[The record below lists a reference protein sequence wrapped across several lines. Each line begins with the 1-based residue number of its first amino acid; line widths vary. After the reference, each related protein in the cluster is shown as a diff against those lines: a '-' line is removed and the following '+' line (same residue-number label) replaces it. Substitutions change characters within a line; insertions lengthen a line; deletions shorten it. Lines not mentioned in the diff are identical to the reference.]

1 MARFEACSAG
11 TTSSIIGRLV
21 FDPPMS
27 PRLRTYIL
35 RYRRAYAAGYLLSVA
50 SAFLLMVNPIIM
62 RQAVDG
68 IRAGVS
74 MGRLTLYALG
84 LIGVQSG
91 VVVMRYYWR
100 TSIFG
105 AARRIEYEMRNDYF
119 AHLQRMDL
127 AYFQHTRT
135 GDLMAR
141 AVNDLS
147 TVQRFLGPGLMHG
160 FATIVMFLVSVVFML
175 TVDARLTVV
184 MLIIL
189 PLVSLTFIALAPRIH
204 ARFETVQDQFSTIS
218 AKAQENFS
226 GIRVVKAFAQEPQE
240 TAAFAE
246 LNREYIRRNM
256 GVITTSGA
264 LWPLIDFFLGLA
276 AVMLLWQGGAAVIA
290 GRITL
295 GQFVQFTA
303 YLGLLSW
310 PMIALGWVVNLMQR
324 GLASM
329 KRLDEVFREKPK
341 ITDPPDARPLPDLRG
356 EVEFRDVAFA
366 YDGTPVLHSI
376 TLRIPAG
383 ATVAIVGPTGSGKST
398 LVNLI
403 PRLFDATGGQ
413 VLVDGHDVRRVR
425 LEDLRAHVGFVPQDT
440 FLFSETLREN
450 IGYGLAEAAEG
461 VVRES
466 AEIAALEVDVED
478 FPRGYETVVG
488 ERGVTLSGG
497 QKQRTAIARAV
508 ARDPRILILDDAL
521 SSVDTHTEELIL
533 ARLRQVLRTR
543 TAIIISHRVSTVRHA
558 DQIVVLDDGRIAEQ
572 GTHDELLALG
582 GLYAELYRKQLL
594 EEALEEAEADPRRA
608 DADLKRA

>member
-1 MARFEACSAG
+1 
-11 TTSSIIGRLV
+11 
-21 FDPPMS
+21 MS
-27 PRLRTYIL
+27 PRLRSYIL
-35 RYRRAYAAGYLLSVA
+35 RYRRAYAAGYALSVA
-50 SAFLLMVNPIIM
+50 SALLLMVNPIIM
-62 RQAVDG
+62 REAVDG
-68 IRAGVS
+68 IRAGIA
-74 MGRLTLYALG
+74 MGRLTLYALALVAVH
-84 LIGVQSG
+84 LI
-91 VVVMRYYWR
+91 VVALRFYWR

-105 AARRIEYEMRNDYF
+105 AARRIEYEIRNDYF
-119 AHLQRMDL
+119 AHLQGMDV

-141 AVNDLS
+141 AVNDLN

-160 FATIVMFLVSVVFML
+160 FATIVMVLVSVAFML
-175 TVDARLTVV
+175 AVDVRLTIV
-184 MLIIL
+184 MLVIL

-204 ARFETVQDQFSTIS
+204 AQFEAVQDQFSTIS

-226 GIRVVKAFAQEPQE
+226 GIRVVKAFAQEPHE

-246 LNREYIRRNM
+246 LNREYIRRNL
-256 GVITTSGA
+256 GVIKTSGA

-276 AVMLLWQGGAAVIA
+276 AVMLLWQGGQAVIG

-324 GLASM
+324 GMASM
-329 KRLDEVFREKPK
+329 KRLDEIFNQKAR
-341 ITDPPDARPLPDLRG
+341 IADPPDARPLPDLRG
-356 EVEFRDVAFA
+356 EVEFRDVTFA
-366 YDGTPVLHSI
+366 YDGTPVLHDI

-403 PRLFDATGGQ
+403 VRTFDVTRGQ
-413 VLVDGHDVRRVR
+413 VLIDGHDVRRLR
-425 LEDLRAHVGFVPQDT
+425 LEDLRAGVGFVPQDT

-450 IGYGLAEAAEG
+450 IGYGLVAANDAAVREAAQ
-461 VVRES
+461 
-466 AEIAALEVDVED
+466 IAALDREIAE
-478 FPRGYETVVG
+478 FSRGYDTMVG

-521 SSVDTHTEELIL
+521 SSVDTQTEELIL
-533 ARLRQVLRTR
+533 RGLRGVLESRTS
-543 TAIIISHRVSTVRHA
+543 ILISHRISTVRHA
-558 DQIVVLDDGRIAEQ
+558 DRIVVLEEGRITEQ
-572 GTHDELLALG
+572 GTHEELLALG
-582 GLYAELYRKQLL
+582 GLYADLYRKQLL
-594 EEALEEAEADPRRA
+594 EEALEEADVDLERA
-608 DADLKRA
+608 

>member
-1 MARFEACSAG
+1 
-11 TTSSIIGRLV
+11 
-21 FDPPMS
+21 MS
-27 PRLRTYIL
+27 PRLWSYIL
-35 RYRRAYAAGYLLSVA
+35 RYRRAYAVGYLLSVA
-50 SAFLLMVNPIIM
+50 SALLLMVNPIIM
-62 RQAVDG
+62 REAVDG
-68 IRAGVS
+68 IRRSVP

-84 LIGVQSG
+84 LVGVHLL
-91 VVVMRYYWR
+91 VVVLRFYWR

-119 AHLQRMDL
+119 GHLQRL
-127 AYFQHTRT
+127 HLGYFQHTRT

-141 AVNDLS
+141 AVNDLN

-160 FATIVMFLVSVVFML
+160 FSTIVLFFIAVLFML
-175 TVDARLTVV
+175 AVDVRLTIV

-204 ARFETVQDQFSTIS
+204 AHFETVQDQFSTIS

-226 GIRVVKAFAQEPQE
+226 GIRVVKAFAQEPHE
-240 TAAFAE
+240 TGAFAE

-256 GVITTSGA
+256 GVIKTSGA

-276 AVMLLWQGGAAVIA
+276 AAMLLWQGGQAVIA

-303 YLGLLSW
+303 YLGLLAW

-329 KRLDEVFREKPK
+329 KRLDEVFGQKPK
-341 ITDPPDARPLPDLRG
+341 IADGPDARPLPVLRG
-356 EVEFRDVAFA
+356 EVEFRNVTFA
-366 YDGTPVLHSI
+366 YDQTPVLLDIS
-376 TLRIPAG
+376 LRIPAG

-403 PRLFDATGGQ
+403 ARLFDVTGGQ
-413 VLVDGHDVRRVR
+413 VLVDGHDVRRVS
-425 LEDLRAHVGFVPQDT
+425 LEDLRAQVGFVPQDT
-440 FLFSETLREN
+440 FLFSDTLREN
-450 IGYGLAEAAEG
+450 IGYGLSTAEDAVVREAAEI
-461 VVRES
+461 S
-466 AEIAALEVDVED
+466 ALGPDVGG
-478 FPRGYETVVG
+478 FPRGYDTLVG

-521 SSVDTHTEELIL
+521 SSVDTNTEELIL
-533 ARLRQVLRTR
+533 SRLRGVMETR
-543 TAIIISHRVSTVRHA
+543 TAILISHRISTVRHA
-558 DQIVVLDDGRIAEQ
+558 DLIVVLDDGRIAEQ
-572 GTHDELLALG
+572 GTHDDLLARG
-582 GLYAELYRKQLL
+582 GLYADLYQKQLL
-594 EEALEEAEADPRRA
+594 EEALEEADVDLERA
-608 DADLKRA
+608 

>member
-1 MARFEACSAG
+1 M
-11 TTSSIIGRLV
+11 SS
-21 FDPPMS
+21 
-27 PRLRTYIL
+27 RLRSYIR
-35 RYRRAYAAGYLLSVA
+35 RYRKAYAAGYLLSVV
-50 SAFLLMVNPIIM
+50 SSLLLMVNPIII
-62 RQAVDG
+62 REAVDG
-68 IRAGVS
+68 IRQGVS
-74 MGRLTLYALG
+74 MGRLTIYALG
-84 LIGVQSG
+84 LVAVHL
-91 VVVMRYYWR
+91 VVVALRFYWR

-141 AVNDLS
+141 AVNDLN

-160 FATIVMFLVSVVFML
+160 FSTIVMFFISIGFML
-175 TVDARLTVV
+175 AVDVRLTIV

-204 ARFETVQDQFSTIS
+204 AQFERVQDQFSAIS

-226 GIRVVKAFAQEPQE
+226 GIRVVKAFAQEPHE
-240 TAAFAE
+240 SAAFAE

-256 GVITTSGA
+256 GVIKTSGA
-264 LWPLIDFFLGLA
+264 LWPLIDLFLGLA
-276 AVMLLWQGGAAVIA
+276 AVMLLWQGGTAVIG

-329 KRLDEVFREKPK
+329 KRLDEVFGQKPM
-341 ITDPPDARPLPDLRG
+341 IADPPDARPLPSLRG
-356 EVEFRDVAFA
+356 EIEFRDVTFA
-366 YDGTPVLHSI
+366 YNGMPVLHDVN
-376 TLRIPAG
+376 LRIPAG
-383 ATVAIVGPTGSGKST
+383 ATLAIVGPTGSGKST

-403 PRLFDATGGQ
+403 VRLFDVTQGQ
-413 VLVDGHDVRRVR
+413 VLIDGHDVRRLR
-425 LEDLRAHVGFVPQDT
+425 LEDLRSHVGFVPQDP

-450 IGYGLAEAAEG
+450 IGYGLEAADGTVIHE
-461 VVRES
+461 
-466 AEIAALEVDVED
+466 AAAIAALDRDIED
-478 FPRGYETVVG
+478 FPRGYDTLVG

-497 QKQRTAIARAV
+497 QKQRAAIARAV

-521 SSVDTHTEELIL
+521 SSVDTQTEELIL
-533 ARLRQVLRTR
+533 RGLRGVLARR
-543 TAIIISHRVSTVRHA
+543 TAILISHRISTVRHA
-558 DQIVVLDDGRIAEQ
+558 DRIVVLDDGRIAEQ
-572 GTHDELLALG
+572 GTHDELLTRD
-582 GLYAELYRKQLL
+582 GLYADLYRKQLL
-594 EEALEEAEADPRRA
+594 EEALERAAAGDDPEQP
-608 DADLKRA
+608 

>member
-1 MARFEACSAG
+1 
-11 TTSSIIGRLV
+11 
-21 FDPPMS
+21 MS
-27 PRLRTYIL
+27 PRLRSYIL
-35 RYRRAYAAGYLLSVA
+35 RYRWAYAAGYALSVV
-50 SAFLLMVNPIIM
+50 SALLLMVNPIIM
-62 RQAVDG
+62 REAVDG
-68 IRAGVS
+68 IRRGVP
-74 MGRLTLYALG
+74 MRTLTVYALG
-84 LIGVQSG
+84 LVAVHLA
-91 VVVMRYYWR
+91 VVTVRFYWR
-100 TSIFG
+100 MHIFG

-141 AVNDLS
+141 AVNDLN

-160 FATIVMFLVSVVFML
+160 FGTIVMFLISIGFML
-175 TVDARLTVV
+175 AVDVRLTVV
-184 MLIIL
+184 MLVIL

-204 ARFETVQDQFSTIS
+204 AHFESVQDQFSTIS

-226 GIRVVKAFAQEPQE
+226 GIRVVKAFAQEPYE

-256 GVITTSGA
+256 GVIRTSGA

-276 AVMLLWQGGAAVIA
+276 AVMLLWQGGQAVIS

-329 KRLDEVFREKPK
+329 KRLDEVFNQKPK
-341 ITDPPDARPLPDLRG
+341 IADPPDARPLPALRG
-356 EVEFRDVAFA
+356 EIEFRDVTFA
-366 YDGTPVLHSI
+366 YNGTPVLRDVN
-376 TLRIPAG
+376 LRIPAG
-383 ATVAIVGPTGSGKST
+383 ATVAVVGPTGSGKST

-403 PRLFDATGGQ
+403 VRLFDVTGGR
-413 VLVDGHDVRRVR
+413 LLIDGHDVRRLR

-440 FLFSETLREN
+440 FLFSETLQEN
-450 IGYGLAEAAEG
+450 IGYGVEHAEGPVVRRAAE
-461 VVRES
+461 V
-466 AEIAALEVDVED
+466 AALDRD
-478 FPRGYETVVG
+478 IDGFPRGYDTAVG

-497 QKQRTAIARAV
+497 QKQRAAIARAV

-521 SSVDTHTEELIL
+521 SSVDTQTEELIL
-533 ARLRQVLRTR
+533 RRLRGVLESRTS
-543 TAIIISHRVSTVRHA
+543 ILISHRISTVRHA
-558 DQIVVLDDGRIAEQ
+558 DRIVVLQDGRIAEQ
-572 GTHDELLALG
+572 GTHDELLALD
-582 GLYAELYRKQLL
+582 GLYADLYRKQLL
-594 EEALEEAEADPRRA
+594 EEALEQA
-608 DADLKRA
+608 DADAERA